1 MSKVAIDC
9 PICLTY
15 KPTRTNFRM
24 CGHAVCGECAYEM
37 LKRNIQLCPICREV
51 LELGLIP
58 DTIIVIDE
66 CYEKKAQLKP
76 KETFYMRADTA
87 YYEPEET
94 KYYDADDS
102 DYDSDNDG
110 MN

>member
-1 MSKVAIDC
+1 MSKVTIDC
-9 PICLTY
+9 PICLTI
-15 KPTRTNFRM
+15 KPTRTNFRI
-24 CGHAVCGECAYEM
+24 CGHAVCGDCAYTM
-37 LKRNIQLCPICREV
+37 LAKNMQSCPICREV

-66 CYEKKAQLKP
+66 CYEKKAQVKP
-76 KETFYMRADTA
+76 KDEFYMTA
-87 YYEPEET
+87 NTSYYETEEA
-94 KYYDADDS
+94 KYYDEDDS